1 MKTTGILILVLAGYL
16 HPLNAGNPQDIVGK
30 WITPE
35 NKSIIQIEYIVGK
48 YTGKIFMINPEIYVN
63 GSPPNDVLNMD
74 PGLRSR
80 SLEGIIILSGISYD
94 KTKERWNIKQI
105 YEPERGKY
113 FEGYITMNSRDELR
127 MRGYMPGKKW
137 LGKTE
142 IWNRVE
148 GNEFFK
154 MTSYE

>member
-1 MKTTGILILVLAGYL
+1 MKTIGIIILVLAGYL
-16 HPLNAGNPQDIVGK
+16 QPLNTGNPQDIVGN

-35 NKSIIQIEYIVGK
+35 NKSIIQIEYIEGK

-127 MRGYMPGKKW
+127 MRGYVPGKKW

>member
-1 MKTTGILILVLAGYL
+1 MKTASILSIILICYL
-16 HPLNAGNPQDIVGK
+16 HPLIAGNPNDLVGK
-30 WITPE
+30 WITPGE
-35 NKSIIQIEYIVGK
+35 KSIIQIEYTEGK

-63 GSPPNDVLNMD
+63 GSVPKDVLNMD

-113 FEGYITMNSRDELR
+113 FEGYITLNSRDELR
-127 MRGYMPGKKW
+127 MRGYVPGKKW